1 MDLLWSCASAF
12 ALGFLGGAHCIG
24 MCGGIMAAL
33 SFAVPD
39 ASQTRRFA
47 LLLAYNIGR
56 IVSYVMIAVLAGTL
70 LSYSSGHGLSVL
82 RVVAGLLLVAMGLYL
97 ANWWRGLT
105 YLERGGSFLWRYIQP
120 LGKRLMPVKNIP
132 QALLLGAIWGWLPC
146 GLIYSAL
153 VFAAAQS
160 AGSSGSASAAM
171 IMLAFGLG
179 TLPAVLA
186 SGFFA
191 EKIKQCIQNRSVRSV
206 FAVSI
211 MLFGVW
217 TIYATL
223 LHASGAHHHTSHAE
237 QPVQSMPEH
246 HQHHH
251 HH

>member
-1 MDLLWSCASAF
+1 
-12 ALGFLGGAHCIG
+12 
-24 MCGGIMAAL
+24 MAAL

-39 ASQTRRFA
+39 ASQGRRFVI
-47 LLLAYNIGR
+47 LLAYNIGR
-56 IVSYVMIAVLAGTL
+56 IGSYVLIAALAGSL
-70 LSYSSGHGLSVL
+70 LSYSSGHGLSLL
-82 RVVAGLLLVAMGLYL
+82 RVIAGLLLLAMGLYL
-97 ANWWRGLT
+97 GNWWRGLT

-120 LGKRLMPVKNIP
+120 LGKRFMPVKNIP
-132 QALLLGAIWGWLPC
+132 QAVALGAIWGWLPC

-160 AGSSGSASAAM
+160 AGSSSNASAAV

-191 EKIKQCIQNRSVRSV
+191 ERIKQCIQNRSVRTV

-211 MLFGVW
+211 MLFGAW

-223 LHASGAHHHTSHAE
+223 QHASGGHQHLEPSE
-237 QPVQSMPEH
+237 QSVDSMPQHHDH

-251 HH
+251 H

>member
-39 ASQTRRFA
+39 ASQSRRFVI
-47 LLLAYNIGR
+47 LLAYNIGR
-56 IVSYVMIAVLAGTL
+56 IGSYVMIAALAGSL

-82 RVVAGLLLVAMGLYL
+82 RVLAGLLLLAMGLYL
-97 ANWWRGLT
+97 GNWWRGLT
-105 YLERGGSFLWRYIQP
+105 YLERGGSVLWRYIQP

-160 AGSSGSASAAM
+160 ASSGGGSAAL

-191 EKIKQCIQNRSVRSV
+191 ERIKQWIQNRSIRTL
-206 FAVSI
+206 FALSI
-211 MLFGVW
+211 MLFGGW
-217 TIYATL
+217 TIYGTL
-223 LHASGAHHHTSHAE
+223 QHASGEHHHSSHSETAE
-237 QPVQSMPEH
+237 DSMPEH

-251 HH
+251 Y

>member
-12 ALGFLGGAHCIG
+12 ALGFLGGAHCVG

-33 SFAVPD
+33 SFAIPS
-39 ASQTRRFA
+39 ASQSRRFVI
-47 LLLAYNIGR
+47 LLAYNFGR
-56 IVSYVMIAVLAGTL
+56 IGSYVLIALMAGTL

-82 RVVAGLLLVAMGLYL
+82 RIVAGLLLLAMGLYL
-97 ANWWRGLT
+97 GNWWRGLT

-120 LGKRLMPVKNIP
+120 LGKRFMPVKTIS
-132 QALLLGAIWGWLPC
+132 QALMLGAIWGWLPC

-153 VFAAAQS
+153 VFSAAQS
-160 AGSSGSASAAM
+160 ADTNGGGSSAI

-186 SGFFA
+186 SGVFA
-191 EKIKQCIQNRSVRSV
+191 EYIKRWMQNRNIRAV

-211 MLFGVW
+211 MLFGGW

-223 LHASGAHHHTSHAE
+223 AHASHMDHSQHLAPAE
-237 QPVQSMPEH
+237 QNSIED
-246 HQHHH
+246 HHH
-251 HH
+251 HHH